1 MSKNFLDKIL
11 CKHGVFNI
19 LKNDIYICNSLFK
32 YGEWSELEVNL
43 YKDIIKT
50 NDIIIEVGSHIG
62 SHTVP
67 LAKIANNGYLYAFEP
82 QLLLFNLLNNNIT
95 ENNISNIKT
104 YLEAV
109 SGNEDSIKLNQ
120 VDYKELYNN
129 NNQINS
135 GGIDFKA
142 LISNNSGYEI
152 NVITLDNKFKHL
164 KKLDFIKIDAEGNEF
179 EVLKGSKDLIS
190 SLNPIIYFE
199 FDPKKGIDTVQI
211 LNFLESFNYIFYRHI
226 TPLFNFNNFNKSDVN
241 IFPNIS
247 SFMILSIPSSRL
259 DVTLELMLYKNSCEK
274 IIKSQAD
281 NFLK

>member
-1 MSKNFLDKIL
+1 MDFLDKIL
-11 CKHGVFNI
+11 CKHGVLNI
-19 LKNDIYICNSLFK
+19 LKKDSYICKSLLE
-32 YGEWSELEVNL
+32 YGEWSELEIDL

-67 LAKIANNGYLYAFEP
+67 LSKIAKEGYLYAFEP
-82 QLLLFNLLNNNIT
+82 QLLLFNLLNNNIK
-95 ENNISNIKT
+95 ENNISNTEI

-109 SGNEDSIKLNQ
+109 SSKEETVKLNQ
-120 VDYKELYNN
+120 VDYKKLYKNN
-129 NNQINS
+129 NEFNS

-179 EVLKGSKDLIS
+179 EILKGSKDLIS
-190 SLNPIIYFE
+190 SLHPIIYFE

-211 LNFLESFNYIFYRHI
+211 LNFLDSFNYIFYRHI

-241 IFPNIS
+241 IFPNIN

-259 DVTLELMLYKNSCEK
+259 DVTLELMLHKNSCEK